1 MMEPETWVTM
11 MHCKTCPHDGYCI
24 PDDCADI
31 RKKKEPPLRQQGT
44 APTQTS
50 QINHITRTEK
60 TQLEAYEQF
69 IREKEQVSEDY
80 GFEVDPTALPAALF
94 DFQRDIVHWALA
106 KGRAAIFADCG
117 LGKTLM
123 QLAWADQVHQHTGR
137 PVLILAPLAVASQTA
152 QEGARFGIDA
162 VVVEHPEEVINGI
175 NITNYDKLDRFDTS
189 AFSGVVL
196 DESSILKSFTGKVRT
211 ALINAFCRTPY
222 RLACTATPAPNDYM
236 ELGNHSEFLGVM
248 TRTEMLSMFFV
259 HDGGETSKWRLKG
272 HAEKG
277 FWHWMAGWAVVLDNP
292 VSLGYQD
299 EGYELPEPH
308 MHEIIVDGDAPTQE
322 KLTLTQRRKARKES
336 LDARCRAAADLVNAS
351 HEQWLV
357 WCDLNAESEALHKM
371 CQMSRQVRGSD
382 KSQYKSSTMMGFSIG
397 VLKCLITK
405 PSIAGFGMN
414 WQNCHNMI
422 FVGLSDSYEQY
433 YQAVRRCWRFGQTH
447 PVNVYVIISAKE
459 GCVKENIERK
469 EADAINMRQK
479 MAALT
484 RESVKEN
491 LSRTTRI
498 MSVYQPDVPMRLPDW
513 KEMEAV

>member
-1 MMEPETWVTM
+1 MMCT
-11 MHCKTCPHDGYCI
+11 TCPHDEYCI
-24 PDDCADI
+24 PDDCALI
-31 RKKKEPPLRQQGT
+31 EKEPLLRQQET
-44 APTQTS
+44 APTKTV
-50 QINHITRTEK
+50 QINYSTRSEIL
-60 TQLEAYEQF
+60 QLDTAQNDYEMF
-69 IREKEQVSEDY
+69 IAKKERPADDY
-80 GFEVDPTALPAALF
+80 GFKISMGSLPSALF

-123 QLAWADQVHQHTGR
+123 QLAWADQVHQHTGG

-152 QEGARFGIDA
+152 QEGRRFGIKA
-162 VVVEHPEEVINGI
+162 CVVERPDEVISGI
-175 NITNYDKLDRFDTS
+175 NITNYDKLDRFDAG
-189 AFSGVVL
+189 AFAGVVL

-211 ALINAFCRTPY
+211 ALISAFGRTPY

-236 ELGNHSEFLGVM
+236 ELGNHAEFLGVM

-259 HDGGETSKWRLKG
+259 HDGGDTSKWRLKG
-272 HAEKG
+272 HAEKS

-299 EGYELPEPH
+299 EGYELPELR
-308 MHEIIVDGDAPTQE
+308 MHEIIVDGDTPTQE

-336 LDARCRAAADLVNAS
+336 LGARCKAAADLVNAS

-357 WCDLNAESEALHKM
+357 WCDLNAESEELHKL

-414 WQNCHNMI
+414 WQNCHHMI

-447 PVNVYVIISAKE
+447 PVDVYIIISAKE

-479 MAALT
+479 MTALT